1 MSTPLTTSDT
11 IMSRSGWR
19 DYELDIIVGELYE
32 VWLHHDWEEPK
43 PCVPVTQIATD
54 AISPNWEVLVDGQ
67 VKKVHAGQIFRS
79 GTTTRPNPPFTM
91 PIIKNMPDPAS
102 IARDCGAGIDQLT
115 VVVVTSP
122 APTISNIMLGTT
134 TSRTGILSGI
144 CRPIRSLVAPSIALA
159 RPSKT

>member
-1 MSTPLTTSDT
+1 MKKNGGEPMSTPLTTSDT

-43 PCVPVTQIATD
+43 LCVPVIQIATD

-79 GTTTRPNPPFTM
+79 GTATRPEAPFTM
-91 PIIKNMPDPAS
+91 PIIKN
-102 IARDCGAGIDQLT
+102 
-115 VVVVTSP
+115 VP
-122 APTISNIMLGTT
+122 APLFINDIINVQPMTMPVS
-134 TSRTGILSGI
+134 
-144 CRPIRSLVAPSIALA
+144 SIFYMDY
-159 RPSKT
+159 KFGKEEE